1 MSFEIFLA
9 VVGVL
14 AIAISLFIWM
24 GKSNHGVKH
33 EVDINRQ
40 QMKSFEQLAVSQQES
55 DRHMAIVKADSLL
68 NEILKQHG
76 LNGNTMGER
85 MKNAQFSNADSV
97 WSAHKLRNRIAH
109 ESDVKLSADG
119 ARRALSGF
127 KQAMKDM
134 GAV

>member
-1 MSFEIFLA
+1 MSVEIFLA

-14 AIAISLFIWM
+14 AIAVSILVLMS
-24 GKSNHGVKH
+24 KSNHGVKH
-33 EVDINRQ
+33 DVDNNRQ
-40 QMKSFEQLAVSQQES
+40 AMKGFEKLAVSSQES

-68 NEILKQHG
+68 NEILKTHG
-76 LNGNTMGER
+76 LTGNTMGER
-85 MKNAQFSNADSV
+85 MKSAQFSNPDSV